1 MQQSGACRGSPRW
14 PSDTPVAPHLLRDLS
29 SRGSGSRRR
38 PESRS
43 RSRSRRRCRRRRRR
57 RQLRRSRRRLEA
69 LSRCQRPPNYRFV
82 GGANR
87 PTPPAPDS
95 ANVYFRG
102 SRGWPVAGC
111 RRARDLSPDR
121 VASFL
126 ALLGQICFPFVTSFV
141 VFFLSLSLSFFLLA
155 YFRRKQFRSSFTFRT
170 LTQGVILFFLT
181 ITQEAVLFFIDLKK
195 LCLRDSFPR
204 FSRGDRTLFLTRG
217 VGRARA
223 LQTSSK
229 PEEHSRSIPQITT
242 IIIPFDLIFS
252 NHNPFP
258 NSQSLSLK
266 RPISNGN
273 QVA

>member
-1 MQQSGACRGSPRW
+1 MTTGTSLVPTPRTPGASLPLPGAPPSLPGPNERSLDSWASLAGAETMQQSGACRGSPRW

-43 RSRSRRRCRRRRRR
+43 RSRSRRRSRRRCRRRSRRR

-69 LSRCQRPPNYRFV
+69 LFRCKRPPNYRFV

-126 ALLGQICFPFVTSFV
+126 ALLG
-141 VFFLSLSLSFFLLA
+141 
-155 YFRRKQFRSSFTFRT
+155 
-170 LTQGVILFFLT
+170 
-181 ITQEAVLFFIDLKK
+181 
-195 LCLRDSFPR
+195 
-204 FSRGDRTLFLTRG
+204 
-217 VGRARA
+217 
-223 LQTSSK
+223 
-229 PEEHSRSIPQITT
+229 
-242 IIIPFDLIFS
+242 
-252 NHNPFP
+252 
-258 NSQSLSLK
+258 
-266 RPISNGN
+266 
-273 QVA
+273 